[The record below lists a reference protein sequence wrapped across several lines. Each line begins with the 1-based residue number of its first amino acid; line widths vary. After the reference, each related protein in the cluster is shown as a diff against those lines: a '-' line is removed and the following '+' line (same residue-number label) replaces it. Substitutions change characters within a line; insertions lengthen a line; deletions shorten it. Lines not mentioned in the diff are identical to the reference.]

1 MKMAITLHA
10 ILHKEKGK
18 KIMTK
23 FKKTIALIAA
33 LCLLIG
39 MLAACTSSDAESTDA
54 VKTTAEPSAEP
65 TSDAADKEIT
75 IALYRDGAIDT
86 LDAAT
91 YNGPHVLYKMIYEGF
106 VEDGGNGTILPQ
118 LATSWDISEDGK
130 TYTFHLREGVKFSD
144 GTDFNADAVIFNLNR
159 WMNNDRHASL
169 TCYKAESYEAL
180 DEYTV
185 RIVFAESTYSILTEL
200 TYPRPNRF
208 LAPSC
213 VEDNGEVMG
222 NFKWPVGT
230 GQWMVEEYIPDE
242 QVTLVPNPYYWG
254 EKPALERIIF
264 KVIPSGEARI
274 MALESGEVDIIGG
287 ELLGKITSA
296 GYSVLE
302 NDGVYEL
309 YAASEMCAHYMNF
322 SQDNGLFQDVRVRQA
337 VNYAIDNETLAA
349 TLLTGI
355 GTAAK
360 GLYNVETVPYVTE
373 QNSPGYAYDLDLA
386 RSLIA
391 EAGLQD
397 SDGDGFLDKDG
408 VNYELSLV
416 ITTEEFPEW
425 SEVAQFIQSSLAQIG
440 LKVNIRT
447 VDTNAYNEIQMT
459 TLDYDL
465 IFQRTS
471 SASWVPHNDMTIMF
485 TQLSVA
491 QGHARVWYDA
501 QLVENI
507 WSALRS
513 QDEAER
519 QKYYDLVFGQIQDEA
534 LLVPLYYPTVTFAVN
549 PEIVSSFEIGTNNY
563 APVQWTTLTR
573 K

>member
-1 MKMAITLHA
+1 
-10 ILHKEKGK
+10 
-18 KIMTK
+18 
-23 FKKTIALIAA
+23 
-33 LCLLIG
+33 
-39 MLAACTSSDAESTDA
+39 
-54 VKTTAEPSAEP
+54 
-65 TSDAADKEIT
+65 
-75 IALYRDGAIDT
+75 
-86 LDAAT
+86 
-91 YNGPHVLYKMIYEGF
+91 
-106 VEDGGNGTILPQ
+106 
-118 LATSWDISEDGK
+118 
-130 TYTFHLREGVKFSD
+130 
-144 GTDFNADAVIFNLNR
+144 
-159 WMNNDRHASL
+159 
-169 TCYKAESYEAL
+169 
-180 DEYTV
+180 
-185 RIVFAESTYSILTEL
+185 
-200 TYPRPNRF
+200 
-208 LAPSC
+208 
-213 VEDNGEVMG
+213 
-222 NFKWPVGT
+222 
-230 GQWMVEEYIPDE
+230 
-242 QVTLVPNPYYWG
+242 
-254 EKPALERIIF
+254 
-264 KVIPSGEARI
+264 

-287 ELLGKITSA
+287 ELLGKITAA

-302 NDGVYEL
+302 NDGVYEM
-309 YAASEMCAHYMNF
+309 YTASEMCAHYMNF
-322 SQDNGLFQDVRVRQA
+322 SQDNELFQDVRVRQA

-360 GLYNVETVPYVTE
+360 GLYNAETVPYVTE

-491 QGHARVWYDA
+491 QGHARVWYDE

-513 QDEAER
+513 QDETER

-549 PEIVSSFEIGTNNY
+549 PEIVSGFEIGTNNY